1 MRWCMKVLPAKKIH
15 VVTELKLLVEVVVE
29 KEGNGKREVGLLA
42 VKVLKGTSPL
52 MLRESKVRV
61 ACSRGVQDSTQ

>member
-1 MRWCMKVLPAKKIH
+1 MVYESAPCKKIH

-42 VKVLKGTSPL
+42 VKY
-52 MLRESKVRV
+52 
-61 ACSRGVQDSTQ
+61 